1 MAERDY
7 MRGEGVTPIQQMTT
21 RQLRKYIRERAEEA
35 QERLTSIQNDKRLN
49 IEDMSRAF
57 QDQLSYVQNFGHGR
71 SGGIMKDTSRMSKEQ
86 MAEYAYAIRDL
97 NMLDTESKYS
107 RDLEYKENK
116 DRYEQFIKERTSD
129 SNINKAD
136 KAYWSQYLTEKKNV
150 SKRGYDEYKN
160 FINFLRSI
168 DEVMAKYGYE
178 TIKDKYYD
186 ESDPEMQAVVADLL
200 LEVYRDNEKE
210 GLTVSQLVDRFNE
223 RLEEKK
229 AEMKE
234 ADMQEAPEVPKA
246 PKRSGQ
252 KKPGKKQPSDNSQA
266 TPRKPKGKK
275 LKSKKSKQNV
285 KTKTAGKMKNGSIRE
300 KPTTKKI

>member
-7 MRGEGVTPIQQMTT
+7 MQGKGVTPIQEMTT

-35 QERLTSIQNDKRLN
+35 QERLDSIQKDKRLN

-116 DRYEQFIKERTSD
+116 DRYEKFIKERTSG
-129 SNINKAD
+129 SNINVGD
-136 KAYWSQYLTEKKNV
+136 KAYWSKFLTEKNNV

-160 FINFLRSI
+160 FVNFLRSI

-178 TIKDKYYD
+178 TVKDKYYD
-186 ESDPEMQAVVADLL
+186 ETDPEMQALVADLL
-200 LEVYRDNEKE
+200 LEVYEENSAL
-210 GLTVSQLVDRFNE
+210 GLEIGDLVDEFNR

-229 AEMKE
+229 AEIKE
-234 ADMQEAPEVPKA
+234 ANTEAPEA
-246 PKRSGQ
+246 PKRTGQ
-252 KKPGKKQPSDNSQA
+252 KKPSNKQPSVNSQES
-266 TPRKPKGKK
+266 PRQPKGKK

-285 KTKTAGKMKNGSIRE
+285 KTKTAGKMKNGSVRE
-300 KPTTKKI
+300 KPTTKKL

>member
-7 MRGEGVTPIQQMTT
+7 MQGKGVTPIQEMTT

-35 QERLTSIQNDKRLN
+35 QERLDSIQKDKRLN

-71 SGGIMKDTSRMSKEQ
+71 SGEIMKDTSRMSKEQ

-116 DRYEQFIKERTSD
+116 DRYEKFIKERTSG
-129 SNINKAD
+129 SNINKGD
-136 KAYWSQYLTEKKNV
+136 KAYWSKFLTEKNNV

-160 FINFLRSI
+160 FVNFLRSI

-178 TIKDKYYD
+178 TVKDKYYD
-186 ESDPEMQAVVADLL
+186 ETDPEMQALVADLL
-200 LEVYRDNEKE
+200 LEVYEENS
-210 GLTVSQLVDRFNE
+210 GLGLEMGDLVDEFNR

-229 AEMKE
+229 AEIKE
-234 ADMQEAPEVPKA
+234 SNTEAPEA
-246 PKRSGQ
+246 PKRTGQ
-252 KKPGKKQPSDNSQA
+252 KKPSNKQPSVNSQES
-266 TPRKPKGKK
+266 PRKPKGKK

-300 KPTTKKI
+300 KPTTKKL

>member
-7 MRGEGVTPIQQMTT
+7 MQGKGVTPIQEMTT

-35 QERLTSIQNDKRLN
+35 QERLDSIQKDKRLN

-116 DRYEQFIKERTSD
+116 DRYEKFIKERTSG
-129 SNINKAD
+129 SNINKGD
-136 KAYWSQYLTEKKNV
+136 KAYWSKFLTEKNNV

-160 FINFLRSI
+160 FVNFLRSI

-178 TIKDKYYD
+178 TVKDKYYD
-186 ESDPEMQAVVADLL
+186 ETDPEMQALVADLL
-200 LEVYRDNEKE
+200 LEVYEENS
-210 GLTVSQLVDRFNE
+210 GLGLEMGDLVDEFNR

-229 AEMKE
+229 AEIKE
-234 ADMQEAPEVPKA
+234 SNTEVPEA
-246 PKRSGQ
+246 PKRTGQ
-252 KKPGKKQPSDNSQA
+252 KKPSNKQPTVNSQES
-266 TPRKPKGKK
+266 PRKPKGKK

-300 KPTTKKI
+300 KPTTKKL